1 MSKIK
6 LKNYLKNIDEQEST
20 ERKKKITEKDI
31 VINI

>member
-6 LKNYLKNIDEQEST
+6 LKIYLKNIDQQESI

-31 VINI
+31 EINI